1 MATCGDNVSSTE
13 ELMSAWRLRD
23 YGGIESLE
31 LVKDLPI
38 PKLTS
43 SKDVL
48 VEVKAASVNV
58 LDAWMPGKVQNTKM
72 CMNHTITSYFC
83 HEMGMAK

>member
-1 MATCGDNVSSTE
+1 MTTRGDLPSTE
-13 ELMSAWRLRD
+13 GLMSAWQLRD
-23 YGGIESLE
+23 YSGVESLE

-38 PKLTS
+38 PKITS

-58 LDAWMPGKVQNTKM
+58 LDAWMPGKVKD
-72 CMNHTITSYFC
+72 I
-83 HEMGMAK
+83 EVL